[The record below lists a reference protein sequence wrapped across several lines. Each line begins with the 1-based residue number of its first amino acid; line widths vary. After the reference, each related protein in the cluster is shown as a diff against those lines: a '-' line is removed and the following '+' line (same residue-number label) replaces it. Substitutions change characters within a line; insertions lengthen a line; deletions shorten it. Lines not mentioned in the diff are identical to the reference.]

1 MFTGNAITLTEL
13 DAGLVELCFD
23 SKSGPVNKF
32 DQATLAELAQAVSL
46 LAQHSAL
53 TGVLITSSK
62 STFIVGADIT
72 EFSGVFVKSFDEIC
86 DWTHQTHRTFQQLEQ
101 LPVPVVAAING
112 ATMGGGLELALLADR
127 RVIADTAKIA
137 LPEVTLGICP
147 GWGGTV
153 RLSRLI
159 GWQAALE
166 WMLTGK
172 HQAAIDAEKAGAV
185 DLVVTPTALREAA
198 LSTLQSLVGEEKV
211 LRHTEALVL
220 NDDEQQALDVFCEQQ
235 LAKLDPRYPA
245 AIEILKA
252 IAKHVT
258 LPFAEAINE
267 EVKLFAGLA
276 KTDSAEAL
284 VGNFVNQQTVARIGK
299 RMAGQVNPIEK
310 AAVLG
315 AGIMGGGIAYQTA
328 KSGIPIVMK
337 DIQQPALDLGIAT
350 ATKILDKL
358 VAKGRSSEDEKAKVL
373 ANITPTLELG
383 ALSDAEVVVEAVVE
397 NPKIKSVVLAETEA
411 NIPNTSVLASN
422 TSTISIDFLAENLAR
437 PHLFCGIHFFN
448 PVQAMPLVEII
459 RGSKTSDD
467 TIARAVA
474 YALSLRKTPI
484 VVNDCPGFLVNRVL
498 FPYFHG
504 FNLLLQDGVS
514 MERIDKVMENF
525 GWPMGPAY
533 LADVIGM
540 DTMVHADDGL
550 QAGFPERMTHAN
562 GYVLKTLLDAN
573 LLGQKNGEGFY
584 QYTTDENGR
593 RVKLPSA
600 IAQALIDQAVQ
611 RHVEVSDEDIIYR
624 MMIPMCTESV
634 RCLDENIVNSA
645 AELDM
650 ALLMGLGF
658 PKFRGGAIRYLDAI
672 GTAKFA
678 EIAAQYADLG
688 GLYQLT
694 EELAARAAKG
704 SKVYA

>member
-1 MFTGNAITLTEL
+1 
-13 DAGLVELCFD
+13 
-23 SKSGPVNKF
+23 
-32 DQATLAELAQAVSL
+32 
-46 LAQHSAL
+46 
-53 TGVLITSSK
+53 
-62 STFIVGADIT
+62 
-72 EFSGVFVKSFDEIC
+72 
-86 DWTHQTHRTFQQLEQ
+86 
-101 LPVPVVAAING
+101 
-112 ATMGGGLELALLADR
+112 
-127 RVIADTAKIA
+127 
-137 LPEVTLGICP
+137 
-147 GWGGTV
+147 
-153 RLSRLI
+153 
-159 GWQAALE
+159 
-166 WMLTGK
+166 
-172 HQAAIDAEKAGAV
+172 
-185 DLVVTPTALREAA
+185 
-198 LSTLQSLVGEEKV
+198 
-211 LRHTEALVL
+211 
-220 NDDEQQALDVFCEQQ
+220 
-235 LAKLDPRYPA
+235 
-245 AIEILKA
+245 
-252 IAKHVT
+252 
-258 LPFAEAINE
+258 
-267 EVKLFAGLA
+267 
-276 KTDSAEAL
+276 
-284 VGNFVNQQTVARIGK
+284 
-299 RMAGQVNPIEK
+299 MAGQVNPIEK

-540 DTMVHADDGL
+540 DTMVHADDVL

-658 PKFRGGAIRYLDAI
+658 PKFRGGSIRYLDAI

>member
-1 MFTGNAITLTEL
+1 
-13 DAGLVELCFD
+13 
-23 SKSGPVNKF
+23 
-32 DQATLAELAQAVSL
+32 
-46 LAQHSAL
+46 
-53 TGVLITSSK
+53 
-62 STFIVGADIT
+62 
-72 EFSGVFVKSFDEIC
+72 
-86 DWTHQTHRTFQQLEQ
+86 
-101 LPVPVVAAING
+101 
-112 ATMGGGLELALLADR
+112 
-127 RVIADTAKIA
+127 
-137 LPEVTLGICP
+137 
-147 GWGGTV
+147 
-153 RLSRLI
+153 
-159 GWQAALE
+159 
-166 WMLTGK
+166 
-172 HQAAIDAEKAGAV
+172 
-185 DLVVTPTALREAA
+185 
-198 LSTLQSLVGEEKV
+198 
-211 LRHTEALVL
+211 
-220 NDDEQQALDVFCEQQ
+220 
-235 LAKLDPRYPA
+235 
-245 AIEILKA
+245 
-252 IAKHVT
+252 
-258 LPFAEAINE
+258 
-267 EVKLFAGLA
+267 
-276 KTDSAEAL
+276 
-284 VGNFVNQQTVARIGK
+284 
-299 RMAGQVNPIEK
+299 
-310 AAVLG
+310 
-315 AGIMGGGIAYQTA
+315 
-328 KSGIPIVMK
+328 
-337 DIQQPALDLGIAT
+337 
-350 ATKILDKL
+350 
-358 VAKGRSSEDEKAKVL
+358 
-373 ANITPTLELG
+373 
-383 ALSDAEVVVEAVVE
+383 
-397 NPKIKSVVLAETEA
+397 
-411 NIPNTSVLASN
+411 
-422 TSTISIDFLAENLAR
+422 
-437 PHLFCGIHFFN
+437 
-448 PVQAMPLVEII
+448 MPLVEII

-540 DTMVHADDGL
+540 DTMVHADDVL

-658 PKFRGGAIRYLDAI
+658 PKFRGGSIRYLDAI